1 MNCPVCKKPM
11 IILELNQVE
20 IDFCDTCEGIWLDAG
35 EIELL
40 LNDSPGK
47 DNVFSSLTSIAN
59 VKEKKIRC
67 PLCNKKMDK
76 VKIDA
81 GDLVIIDKCKLNE
94 GYWFDKN
101 ELQKILSVNLD
112 VDNPVIKQIQE
123 MFAYK
128 LK

>member
-81 GDLVIIDKCKLNE
+81 GGLVIIDKCKLNE